1 MHDHPND
8 IEIEAPV
15 RRRLGADTD
24 VEGWP
29 AITPTMT
36 SVERL
41 DDGPLGVGS
50 RALVKQPAQRATV
63 SDRHAV
69 RAEPPFEWEA
79 KVFGVRMVGRHTITT
94 IDSTPATPTTR
105 NTLQIEMT
113 GRGAGV
119 LGRLSGGRIRKAI
132 ATENEG
138 FRTRLRN
145 PCAAERAVTRH
156 GAVADTIQHAAVLR
170 TSSPTMNGSN
180 AGRTSS
186 TNRACVS
193 ASRSPKH
200 PTHGPDP
207 RVK

>member
-1 MHDHPND
+1 MIIQHDL
-8 IEIEAPV
+8 EIEAPV
-15 RRRLGADTD
+15 DVVWNLTAN

-36 SVERL
+36 SIERL

-63 SDRHAV
+63 WTVTQFEQNRL
-69 RAEPPFEWEA
+69 FEWEA
-79 KVFGVRMVGRHTITT
+79 KVFGVRMVGRHTITS
-94 IDSTPATPTTR
+94 IDSAPTRPITR

-138 FRTRLRN
+138 FKR
-145 PCAAERAVTRH
+145 AAETVRR
-156 GAVADTIQHAAVLR
+156 
-170 TSSPTMNGSN
+170 
-180 AGRTSS
+180 
-186 TNRACVS
+186 
-193 ASRSPKH
+193 
-200 PTHGPDP
+200 
-207 RVK
+207 